1 MIHTFPLLGITER
14 RLKEAE
20 IISAADR
27 NDRRFH
33 VQLWGRES
41 VPPRVP
47 CKRPSR
53 EMDEVRIELDSKR
66 PEQFQDLLCKVE
78 SAKGRLSEDL
88 RHLRTEG

>member
-1 MIHTFPLLGITER
+1 MLHTFPLLGITER

-27 NDRRFH
+27 NNPKFH

-41 VPPRVP
+41 APPRVP
-47 CKRPSR
+47 SKRPPR
-53 EMDEVRIELDSKR
+53 ETDEVRIELDSKR
-66 PEQFQDLLCKVE
+66 PEQFQDLLCMVE
-78 SAKGRLSEDL
+78 SAKGRLPEDA